1 MRHELRNPWRLL
13 CTHTRKPLQVGKPV
27 GSVSEPESC
36 TSIATVVVASAI
48 GAMAPGQCKPGVSQS
63 EKNQTPAAVADNLER
78 RQMNPWPDSD
88 SPIETRRDTD
98 DGLSVTVTRTAIG
111 TYRVVFRDDDA
122 DETIESRVYVS
133 FDRAQSFAHTLIGA

>member
-1 MRHELRNPWRLL
+1 
-13 CTHTRKPLQVGKPV
+13 
-27 GSVSEPESC
+27 
-36 TSIATVVVASAI
+36 
-48 GAMAPGQCKPGVSQS
+48 
-63 EKNQTPAAVADNLER
+63 
-78 RQMNPWPDSD
+78 MNPWPDSD

>member
-1 MRHELRNPWRLL
+1 M
-13 CTHTRKPLQVGKPV
+13 K
-27 GSVSEPESC
+27 
-36 TSIATVVVASAI
+36 
-48 GAMAPGQCKPGVSQS
+48 
-63 EKNQTPAAVADNLER
+63 
-78 RQMNPWPDSD
+78 PWPESD
-88 SPIETRRDTD
+88 SPIETRRDAD